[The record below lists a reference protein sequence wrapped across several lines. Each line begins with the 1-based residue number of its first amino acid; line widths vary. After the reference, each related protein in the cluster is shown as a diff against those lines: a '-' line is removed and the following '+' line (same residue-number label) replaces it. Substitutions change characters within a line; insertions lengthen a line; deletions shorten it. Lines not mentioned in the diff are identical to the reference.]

1 MLKLELSICMYLLH
15 FFTDKNGCAVSL
27 LHPSMLLILL
37 RLYIER
43 ESFIYIESSISLAL
57 VFRERLNG

>member
-37 RLYIER
+37 RLYIYIER
-43 ESFIYIESSISLAL
+43 EFYLY
-57 VFRERLNG
+57 REFYFPCIGI